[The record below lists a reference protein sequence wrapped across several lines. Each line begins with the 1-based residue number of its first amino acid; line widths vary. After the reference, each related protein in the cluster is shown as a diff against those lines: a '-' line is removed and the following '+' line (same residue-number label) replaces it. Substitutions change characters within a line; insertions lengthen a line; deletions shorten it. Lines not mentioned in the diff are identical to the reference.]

1 VDARRCE
8 KGMSLEV
15 FKRLLLSDATA
26 KDVTEKTVR

>member
-1 VDARRCE
+1 
-8 KGMSLEV
+8 MSLEV